1 MHIFIKKFFFIGLG
15 NKELTY
21 VPCLRYDYPDLQL
34 IFSKMVVFKKEGR
47 QGETDLQKR
56 LN

>member
-1 MHIFIKKFFFIGLG
+1 MHIFIKKFFFVGLG
-15 NKELTY
+15 NKELTH

-47 QGETDLQKR
+47 QGETGLQKR